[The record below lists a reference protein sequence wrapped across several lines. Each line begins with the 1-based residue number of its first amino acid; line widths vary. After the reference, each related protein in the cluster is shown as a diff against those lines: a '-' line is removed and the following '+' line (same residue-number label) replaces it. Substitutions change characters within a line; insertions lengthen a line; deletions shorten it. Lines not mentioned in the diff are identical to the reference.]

1 MVISNPCLFFL
12 TQKNENFPGFFGRLS
27 ESFPE
32 LQTCVDK
39 AWAPP
44 RAVFTAPGESPG
56 FQRSSCKRS
65 ICRPLFSK
73 AAWKCAVCLFTR
85 CLVFHSW
92 LACSEHAL
100 KCNKL
105 PSLWKSYWLDS
116 FTYNLY
122 SVNCL
127 EVLGCWLFWF
137 VQPFNRYLLC
147 T

>member
-56 FQRSSCKRS
+56 FQGLAVNGPSAGHYFQRLLGNARS
-65 ICRPLFSK
+65 
-73 AAWKCAVCLFTR
+73 V
-85 CLVFHSW
+85 
-92 LACSEHAL
+92 
-100 KCNKL
+100 
-105 PSLWKSYWLDS
+105 
-116 FTYNLY
+116 
-122 SVNCL
+122 
-127 EVLGCWLFWF
+127 
-137 VQPFNRYLLC
+137 YLLDALFFIVD
-147 T
+147 